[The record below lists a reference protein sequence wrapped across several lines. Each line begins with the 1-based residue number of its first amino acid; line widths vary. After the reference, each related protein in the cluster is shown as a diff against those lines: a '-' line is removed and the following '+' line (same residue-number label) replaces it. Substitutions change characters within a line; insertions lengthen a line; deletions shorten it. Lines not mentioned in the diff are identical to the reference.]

1 MSFVTKKHLP
11 RRTFLRGA
19 GVTLSLP
26 LLESMVPALT
36 ALAQTAA
43 APRLR
48 LGFCFMP
55 HGAVMANWT
64 PAAEG
69 ALQLSPIL
77 APLEPFKDQVV
88 VLSNLAHAMAGP
100 QGPGDNGGDHTRCP
114 AVFLNGVH
122 PKRTDGADIH
132 AGTTIDQIAAAKIG
146 QDTLLPSLE
155 LAIEDYSGLVGS
167 CDVGF
172 SCTYMNTISWRT
184 PTAPMPMEINPRV
197 VFDRMFGDGAT
208 AEERRRRIETQRSIL
223 DAVTEPGP
231 ASAGRAGSERS
242 ESRGRLSRY
251 RAGNRTAH
259 RDLAEKQAS
268 ENLDVPV
275 TPRGI
280 PDDFVEHT
288 KLMFDL
294 MTIAFQADI
303 TRISTFMMAREV
315 SYRTFPMLGI
325 SEAFHPASHH
335 QNNAERLAQLTKIQ
349 TFHVGFWSY
358 LLEKLRGNAR
368 RRRQPAR
375 SLAAPVRRRDEQ
387 QQRSQSRAAADC
399 RRGRS
404 GRHDEGRT
412 SSQLPGK
419 HADGEPAADD
429 SQQGRHSAGQRR
441 RQHRAAVGAV
451 TE

>member
-1 MSFVTKKHLP
+1 MSFISKKHIP
-11 RRTFLRGA
+11 RRTFIRGA
-19 GVTLSLP
+19 GVTLALP
-26 LLESMVPALT
+26 LLDSMVPAFT
-36 ALAQTAA
+36 ALAQSAA

-64 PAAEG
+64 PTAEG
-69 ALQLSPIL
+69 ALELSPIL
-77 APLEPFKDQVV
+77 APLEPYKKVVV

-122 PKRTDGADIH
+122 PKRTDGADIR
-132 AGTTIDQIAAAKIG
+132 AGVTIDQIAAEKIG

-208 AEERRRRIETQRSIL
+208 AEERRRRIDTQRSIL
-223 DAVTEPGP
+223 DAVTDQVRRLQG
-231 ASAGRAGSERS
+231 GLGSSDRNRVAEYLDTVREIER
-242 ESRGRLSRY
+242 RIALS
-251 RAGNRTAH
+251 
-259 RDLAEKQAS
+259 EKQAS
-268 ENLDVPV
+268 QNLDVPV
-275 TPRGI
+275 SPRGI

-294 MTIAFQADI
+294 MTIAYQANI
-303 TRISTFMMAREV
+303 TRITTFMMAREV

-335 QNNAERLAQLTKIQ
+335 QNSPERLAQLTRIQ
-349 TFHVGFWSY
+349 AFHVGLWSY
-358 LLEKLRGNAR
+358 WLEKLRSTPDGDGTLLDH
-368 RRRQPAR
+368 
-375 SLAAPVRRRDEQ
+375 SLILYGGAMSNSNVHNHAPLPIVVAGGANG
-387 QQRSQSRAAADC
+387 SMK
-399 RRGRS
+399 G
-404 GRHDEGRT
+404 GRH
-412 SSQLPGK
+412 LK
-419 HADGEPAADD
+419 YADNTPMANLLLTILEKAGVHQD
-429 SQQGRHSAGQRR
+429 S
-441 RQHRAAVGAV
+441 VGDSTGLL
-451 TE
+451 TEV